1 MNSIVVGVDES
12 TASAGALRWAVAEG
26 LVRNRPVRAVLCW
39 SFLDQHRGPGAG
51 AEFDPTYG
59 AADAD
64 RALAAIVEHALGT
77 DAATVEQVTVNDHPG
92 PGLVGQVAAED
103 LLVVGAR
110 GLGAVRAAVLGS
122 VSSYCLH
129 HAAGPVAV
137 LRPDVSTRPEH
148 DRVVVGI
155 DESEDAA
162 HALRWA
168 ATEARSRRASL
179 QVVHAWSLPA
189 VAAYVV
195 DSAPIAAAA
204 GELVEAA
211 LAEAGL
217 ADDARIEARVVPGAP
232 AAALLEAAQRADLVV
247 VGSRGHGGF
256 TGLLVGSVSHQVA
269 GHAPCAVVVVP
280 CGR

>member
-1 MNSIVVGVDES
+1 MSSIVVGVDES
-12 TASAGALRWAVAEG
+12 TAAAGALRWGVAEAV
-26 LVRNRPVRAVLCW
+26 VRNCPVRAVLCW
-39 SFLDQHRGPGAG
+39 SFLDQHRGPGAS

-64 RALAAIVEHALGT
+64 RALAAIVEHVLGS
-77 DAATVEQVTVNDHPG
+77 AGAVEHVTVNDHPG
-92 PGLVGQVAAED
+92 PGLVGQVGAED
-103 LLVVGAR
+103 LLVLGAR
-110 GLGAVRAAVLGS
+110 GLGAVQAAVLGS

-129 HAAGPVAV
+129 HTAAPVAV
-137 LRPDVSTRPEH
+137 LRADVSTRPEH

-168 ATEARSRRASL
+168 ATEARSRGAAL
-179 QVVHAWSLPA
+179 QVVHAWSLPP

-195 DSAPIAAAA
+195 DSAPIAQAA

-217 ADDARIEARVVPGAP
+217 ADDERIEARVLPGAP

-256 TGLLVGSVSHQVA
+256 TGLLLGSVSHQVA
-269 GHAPCAVVVVP
+269 GHAPCPVVVVP
-280 CGR
+280 CRR